1 MMRIIEDAFLCNR
14 KFYAIEIAPNF
25 LLHKKRSAKDAHSR
39 ERFNMPG
46 NSGSNNL

>member
-1 MMRIIEDAFLCNR
+1 MMRIIEDAFLCNS
-14 KFYAIEIAPNF
+14 KF